1 MTITELLSRARAAL
15 ADALLLPPVPA
26 TAEQANDALQ
36 EVTRWAWLP
45 PLSGV
50 AVAGDH
56 ALTAHVNAAG
66 NAAEQAE
73 KTN

>member
-1 MTITELLSRARAAL
+1 MTMTEFLTRMRAAL
-15 ADALLLPPVPA
+15 AEALFFPPVPA

-36 EVTRWAWLP
+36 DVTRWAWLP

-50 AVAGDH
+50 AVAADRGFPTQANAGGK
-56 ALTAHVNAAG
+56 ALK
-66 NAAEQAE
+66 QAE

>member
-1 MTITELLSRARAAL
+1 MIITKLLTRMRAAL
-15 ADALLLPPVPA
+15 ADALFLPPVPA

-56 ALTAHVNAAG
+56 ALRTRG
-66 NAAEQAE
+66 NTTREAAEQGE

>member
-1 MTITELLSRARAAL
+1 MTMTEMLTRMRAAL
-15 ADALLLPPVPA
+15 AEALLFPPIPA

-36 EVTRWAWLP
+36 DVTRWAWLP

-50 AVAGDH
+50 AVAADH
-56 ALTAHVNAAG
+56 AHRTHPNAG
-66 NAAEQAE
+66 GKAAEQAE